1 MPTDPL
7 DSLLSPLSAASPCGD
22 DPEYDPAFLALQ
34 DASAGRAEQQFGKT
48 VVPAREPDWPSVH
61 QQARALVER
70 TRDLRTAVL
79 FTRSGA
85 RVEGL
90 AGAVRGLQLVRGL
103 LERYWDDVHP
113 RLDASAGGDATARL
127 NALSALSHPAA
138 GLADFRAASLTGL
151 RGGVTVRDIE
161 LAIGRAEP
169 LPGEGMPTEEG
180 VMQGVQ
186 SAIAA
191 QPGVAQQMLDA
202 SEASLA
208 LTACFEQRLD
218 ATSTP
223 DIEALQ
229 RLLKRVAA
237 TARRATGASA
247 EAAGAVGSGA
257 SASDPQAVAPPPPG
271 SLSTR
276 EDVMR
281 SLERA
286 CEWIER
292 NEPTNPAPLLIRRSQ
307 RLMTKN
313 FVDIIRDLVPEG
325 VAQIEKLAGSGKT

>member
-1 MPTDPL
+1 
-7 DSLLSPLSAASPCGD
+7 
-22 DPEYDPAFLALQ
+22 
-34 DASAGRAEQQFGKT
+34 
-48 VVPAREPDWPSVH
+48 VH
-61 QQARALVER
+61 QQARELVER
-70 TRDLRTAVL
+70 TRDLRAAVL

-113 RLDASAGGDATARL
+113 RLDAGAGGDPTARL

-138 GLADFRAASLTGL
+138 GLADFRCASLTGQ
-151 RGGVTVRDIE
+151 RGSVTVRDIE
-161 LAIGRAEP
+161 LAMGRAEP
-169 LPGEGMPTEEG
+169 LPGEGVPTEEG
-180 VMQGVQ
+180 VMQGLQ
-186 SAIAA
+186 AAIAA

-202 SEASLA
+202 SEACLA

-223 DIEALQ
+223 DLEALQ
-229 RLLKRVAA
+229 RLLKRVAI
-237 TARRATGASA
+237 TARRATDAAAEAA
-247 EAAGAVGSGA
+247 EAAGPGT
-257 SASDPQAVAPPPPG
+257 SDPRSAPTAPPG
-271 SLSTR
+271 SLSSR
-276 EDVMR
+276 EDVIR

-325 VAQIEKLAGSGKT
+325 VAQIEKLAGSGK

>member
-1 MPTDPL
+1 MPTDL
-7 DSLLSPLSAASPCGD
+7 LESLLSPLSADAPCGA
-22 DPEYDPAFLALQ
+22 DPEYDAAFLALQ
-34 DASAGRAEQQFGKT
+34 EASAGKGEQQFGTT
-48 VVPAREPDWPSVH
+48 VIAAREPDWPSVH
-61 QQARALVER
+61 QQARELVER

-90 AGAVRGLQLVRGL
+90 SGAVRGLQLVRGL

-113 RLDASAGGDATARL
+113 RLDASEGGDPTARL

-138 GLADFRAASLTGL
+138 GLADFRAASLTGQ

-161 LAIGRAEP
+161 LTIGRADP
-169 LPGEGMPTEEG
+169 LPGEGVPTEEG

-186 SAIAA
+186 AAIAA
-191 QPGVAQQMLDA
+191 QPAVAQQMLAA

-218 ATSTP
+218 ATFTP
-223 DIEALQ
+223 DLEALQ

-237 TARRATGASA
+237 TARRVAGTAA
-247 EAAGAVGSGA
+247 EAAGAGADASADGAAPAPPSGA
-257 SASDPQAVAPPPPG
+257 LCS
-271 SLSTR
+271 R
-276 EDVMR
+276 EDVIR

-325 VAQIEKLAGSGKT
+325 VAQIEKLAGSGK

>member
-1 MPTDPL
+1 MSTDPL
-7 DSLLSPLSAASPCGD
+7 ESLLSPLSPESPCGA

-34 DASAGRAEQQFGKT
+34 EASAGRGEQQFGST
-48 VVPAREPDWPSVH
+48 VIAAREPDWPSVH
-61 QQARALVER
+61 QQARELVER

-90 AGAVRGLQLVRGL
+90 PGAARGLQLVRGL

-113 RLDASAGGDATARL
+113 RLDASEGGDPTARL

-138 GLADFRAASLTGL
+138 GLADIRAASLTGQ
-151 RGGVTVRDIE
+151 RGSVTVRDIE
-161 LAIGRAEP
+161 LAIGRADP
-169 LPGEGMPTEEG
+169 LPGEGVPTEEG

-186 SAIAA
+186 AAIAA
-191 QPGVAQQMLDA
+191 QPAVAQQMLDA

-218 ATSTP
+218 ATFTP
-223 DIEALQ
+223 DLEALQ

-237 TARRATGASA
+237 TARRAAAKPAPAASA
-247 EAAGAVGSGA
+247 GADGSADGAA
-257 SASDPQAVAPPPPG
+257 PAPPPG
-271 SLSTR
+271 TLSSR
-276 EDVMR
+276 EDVIR

-325 VAQIEKLAGSGKT
+325 VAQIEKLAGSGK